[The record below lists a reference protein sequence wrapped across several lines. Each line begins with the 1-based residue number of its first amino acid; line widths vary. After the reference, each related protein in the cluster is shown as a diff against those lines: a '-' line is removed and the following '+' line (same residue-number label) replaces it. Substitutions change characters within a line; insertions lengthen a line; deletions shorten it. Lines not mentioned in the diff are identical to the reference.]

1 MGQRHSIAN
10 RIEEEIS
17 RRDRNE
23 DWRLILQLSNE
34 LPISDLNRKIVGEN
48 TLLNYVILKQPV
60 YQYGW
65 PDLTPDQVFEIRKEI
80 ITNLIDRGAVVSD
93 SLGDTWH
100 TLKRYRTMYG
110 DPDLDY
116 EKSLELL
123 SYAMERQLDRSLR
136 LISRTGRR
144 RIFRDR
150 NLPLEI
156 EELILEF

>member
-10 RIEEEIS
+10 QIEEEIS

-65 PDLTPDQVFEIRKEI
+65 PNLTPDQVFEIRKEI

-136 LISRTGRR
+136 LISRSGRR

-156 EELILEF
+156 EKLILEF

>member
-1 MGQRHSIAN
+1 MGQRHTIAN
-10 RIEEEIS
+10 QIEEEIS

-65 PDLTPDQVFEIRKEI
+65 PNLTPDQVFEIRKEI

-100 TLKRYRTMYG
+100 TLKRYRKMYG

-116 EKSLELL
+116 EKSLELI

-150 NLPLEI
+150 NLPLDI

>member
-10 RIEEEIS
+10 QIEEEIS

-23 DWRLILQLSNE
+23 DWRLILELSNE

-65 PDLTPDQVFEIRKEI
+65 PNLTPDQVFEIRKEI
-80 ITNLIDRGAVVSD
+80 ITNLIDRGAIVSD

-116 EKSLELL
+116 EKSMELI

-150 NLPLEI
+150 NLPLDI

>member
-10 RIEEEIS
+10 QIEEEIS

-65 PDLTPDQVFEIRKEI
+65 PNLTPDQVFEIRKEI

-156 EELILEF
+156 EKLILEF

>member
-10 RIEEEIS
+10 QIQEEIL

-23 DWRLILQLSNE
+23 DWRLILELSNE

-60 YQYGW
+60 YQHGW
-65 PDLTPDQVFEIRKEI
+65 PNLTPDQVFEIRKEI
-80 ITNLIDRGAVVSD
+80 ITTLIDRGAVVSD

-100 TLKRYRTMYG
+100 MLKRSITMYG
-110 DPDLDY
+110 DPYLDY
-116 EKSLELL
+116 EKSMELI
-123 SYAMERQLDRSLR
+123 SYTMERQLDRSLR
-136 LISRTGRR
+136 LISRSGRR
-144 RIFRDR
+144 EIFRDR

-156 EELILEF
+156 EKLILEF

>member
-10 RIEEEIS
+10 QIEEEIS
-17 RRDRNE
+17 RRDRSE

-65 PDLTPDQVFEIRKEI
+65 PNLTPDQVFEIRKEI

-136 LISRTGRR
+136 LISRSGRR

-156 EELILEF
+156 EKLILEF

>member
-10 RIEEEIS
+10 QIEEEIS

-65 PDLTPDQVFEIRKEI
+65 PNLTPDQVFEIRKEI

-136 LISRTGRR
+136 LISRSGRR

>member
-10 RIEEEIS
+10 QIKEEIS
-17 RRDRNE
+17 RRDRSE

-48 TLLNYVILKQPV
+48 TLLDYVILKQPV
-60 YQYGW
+60 YQHGW

-93 SLGDTWH
+93 SIGDTWH
-100 TLKRYRTMYG
+100 MLKRYRTMYG
-110 DPDLDY
+110 DPYLDY
-116 EKSLELL
+116 EKSMELI

-150 NLPLEI
+150 NLPHDI
-156 EELILEF
+156 EKLILEF